1 MAKKKA
7 NASTKAAKKIKAEKK
22 LAKKE
27 EKVTKKG
34 GKDDRDDQ
42 DLETI
47 LEEMRKEWEE
57 KHRVTEETVE
67 GPPSRRANATFT
79 PDPNG
84 NYLWSIGGEYFSDD
98 GKAHFYNDVYR
109 YTPDK
114 DEWRRYASPTCPGPR
129 SAHAVV
135 GMPQG
140 GGKLYLFGG
149 EFSSLNQTTFHH
161 YRDLWEFDIP
171 TSSWERID
179 TKVRPTARSGHR
191 MAAWKHLIV
200 LFGGFYDP
208 GIRTNYLNDLWLFD
222 TQTYKWEQVEL
233 KDADRKPSPRSGFS
247 FLPVLEGVILHG
259 NAGGY
264 CKEYVKG
271 KRTQGIALED
281 TWLLRYAICF
291 RSMDLDPKLIKWE
304 RRKKAG
310 YPPSVRS
317 GCTMAYWANR
327 SVGIMFGGVFDN
339 DRDEETLEST
349 FYNDMYGYQTIGNG
363 RWVSLMLKRPKKKTG
378 ARKKKAQPVAQP
390 LVHEQSESSDED
402 EDEGDAM
409 EVDVCLVVYISV
421 VNLMYLQLEP
431 SGQPKPTEALKP
443 FKPPEVTYVADENE
457 PYDPEDSRPLPRY
470 NAMLAVLRNTLYI
483 YGGIYESGAR
493 EYTLDDFYALQLDKM
508 DRYFCLRPNTVVF
521 GNEESSDDSD
531 SDDSDEDSL
540 ELNRPKGNE
549 EDEDMDRDEEQPD
562 DLPTEP
568 GAEGTSMTDE
578 ELRVKAT
585 AFMGVAKDATR
596 SPEDVISTPLPGET
610 IAMFYDRSRIYWA
623 QKAVEITHNRG
634 KQLRRD
640 GFELAQEKYASYKP
654 LLEEVEKILAE
665 AGLDE
670 EEIKRSA
677 AGGPSGAAG
686 QSRNRR

>member
-1 MAKKKA
+1 M
-7 NASTKAAKKIKAEKK
+7 
-22 LAKKE
+22 
-27 EKVTKKG
+27 
-34 GKDDRDDQ
+34 Q
-42 DLETI
+42 
-47 LEEMRKEWEE
+47 KEWEE
-57 KHRVTEETVE
+57 KHHVTEETVE

-109 YTPDK
+109 YTPEK
-114 DEWRRYASPTCPGPR
+114 DEWRRYTSPTCPGPR

-140 GGKLYLFGG
+140 GGKLFLFGG

-161 YRDLWEFDIP
+161 YRDLWVFDIP

-179 TKVRPTARSGHR
+179 TKLRPTARSGHR

-222 TQTYKWEQVEL
+222 TQTYKWEHIDF
-233 KDADRKPSPRSGFS
+233 KDADRKPSYAMPRSGFS
-247 FLPVLEGVILHG
+247 FLPIPEGVILH
-259 NAGGY
+259 GGY

-281 TWLLRYAICF
+281 TWFLR
-291 RSMDLDPKLIKWE
+291 MDADPKLIKWE

-327 SVGIMFGGVFDN
+327 SMGILFGGVFDN

-349 FYNDMYGYQTIGNG
+349 FYNDMYGYQTAGNG
-363 RWVSLMLKRPKKKTG
+363 RWVSLMLKRPKKKAG
-378 ARKKKAQPVAQP
+378 AKKKKKVQPIAQSLPD
-390 LVHEQSESSDED
+390 ERNDTSEEDETDED
-402 EDEGDAM
+402 AMQVEDDSSRPPKAI
-409 EVDVCLVVYISV
+409 EVP
-421 VNLMYLQLEP
+421 Q
-431 SGQPKPTEALKP
+431 P
-443 FKPPEVTYVADENE
+443 FKPPAVDYVQDDDE

-508 DRYFCLRPNTVVF
+508 DRYFCLRANTVVF

-531 SDDSDEDSL
+531 SDDSEADSL
-540 ELNRPKGNE
+540 EINKPE
-549 EDEDMDRDEEQPD
+549 RDEEDAEPDQDEAQPED
-562 DLPTEP
+562 TPMDKEPESEPTADPDLR
-568 GAEGTSMTDE
+568 A
-578 ELRVKAT
+578 KANE
-585 AFMGVAKDATR
+585 FMGVARDATR
-596 SPEDVISTPLPGET
+596 SPEEVISTPLPGET
-610 IAMFYDRSRIYWA
+610 LAIFYDRSRTYWA
-623 QKAVEITHNRG
+623 QKAVDITHNRG

-654 LLEEVEKILAE
+654 LLQEVEKILAE

-677 AGGPSGAAG
+677 AGGASGASG